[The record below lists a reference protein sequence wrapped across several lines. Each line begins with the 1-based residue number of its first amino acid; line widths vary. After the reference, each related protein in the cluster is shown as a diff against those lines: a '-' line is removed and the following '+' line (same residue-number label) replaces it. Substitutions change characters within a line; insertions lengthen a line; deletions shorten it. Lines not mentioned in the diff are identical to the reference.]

1 MREFILWLFL
11 LLGFAYAFVWLFRA
25 IIRRLER

>member
-1 MREFILWLFL
+1 MRDFIVWLFL
-11 LLGFAYAFVWLFRA
+11 LLGFAYALSWLFRA